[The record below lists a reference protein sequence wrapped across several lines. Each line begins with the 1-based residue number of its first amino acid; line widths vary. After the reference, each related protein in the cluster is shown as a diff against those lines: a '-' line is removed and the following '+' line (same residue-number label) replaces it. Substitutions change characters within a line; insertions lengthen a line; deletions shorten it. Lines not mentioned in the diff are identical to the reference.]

1 MMMPCQGGMVDDAFS
16 DRSAG
21 IRKVMVVTVYKM
33 PVELILKEMHKFA

>member
-1 MMMPCQGGMVDDAFS
+1 MMMPCQGGMV

-33 PVELILKEMHKFA
+33 PVELILKEMHKVA